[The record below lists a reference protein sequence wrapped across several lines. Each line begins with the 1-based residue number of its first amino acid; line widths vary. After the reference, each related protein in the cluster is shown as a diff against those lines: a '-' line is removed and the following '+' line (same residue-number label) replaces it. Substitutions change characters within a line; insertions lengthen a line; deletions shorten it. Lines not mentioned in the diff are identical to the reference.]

1 MLFPSTSSSHP
12 VAIQAWSS
20 RLQGSYPGIPHDF
33 KVSVAIAVR
42 SLVSVIVLP
51 GVAAL
56 LIPWLIVGPAAQPG
70 GPWLGLVPLGFG
82 LALFTWCVVEFAAR
96 GRGTLAPWDAPRRFV
111 AAGPYRVVRNP
122 MYLGVGSIVVGEAIL
137 FGSLPLVGY
146 LAVLAAAWHL
156 FVVLWEEP
164 SLERTFG
171 EEYRAYRASVP
182 RWLPRVP

>member
-1 MLFPSTSSSHP
+1 
-12 VAIQAWSS
+12 
-20 RLQGSYPGIPHDF
+20 
-33 KVSVAIAVR
+33 VSIAIALR
-42 SLVSVIVLP
+42 SLISVIVLP
-51 GVAAL
+51 GVASL
-56 LIPWLIVGPAAQPG
+56 LIPWLIAGPLRAPG
-70 GPWLGLVPLGFG
+70 GLAWLGLVPLGFG
-82 LALFTWCVVEFAAR
+82 LALFTWCVVEFAIR

-111 AAGPYRVVRNP
+111 AVGPYRVVRNP

-146 LAVLAAAWHL
+146 LALLALAWHL